1 MLNGLYRCFDDG
13 FYKQYDI
20 LIKVK
25 ETDKTYV
32 LELIE
37 NNSKYSPAHIDMLFV
52 NNNKAIIKKENSKHA
67 IRSFGDS
74 DFVIYPFRLGVPFLF
89 EKESDKENI

>member
-1 MLNGLYRCFDDG
+1 MLNGLYRCIDDG

-37 NNSKYSPAHIDMLFV
+37 NNSKYSPAHIDMLFA
-52 NNNKAIIKKENSKHA
+52 NNNKATIKKRDFKHVMV
-67 IRSFGDS
+67 FLNDGD
-74 DFVIYPFRLGVPFLF
+74 FRIYPFRLGVPFLF
-89 EKESDKENI
+89 EKEPDKENI